1 MTATG
6 AMARKRSVDDVMV
19 DMMGAMASRKKVRM
33 HRKTPD
39 PARQPHPPAM
49 KAHQGPKTAKTGAP
63 KKPVAAPA
71 AAAICSIQRNYSRNC
86 IVVKFGTGPGSTKS
100 LSFGPTGAKQFRT
113 SQEAEEEADRLVKL
127 GSRTGER
134 PW

>member
-1 MTATG
+1 
-6 AMARKRSVDDVMV
+6 MARKRSVDDVMD

-33 HRKTPD
+33 NRKTPD
-39 PARQPHPPAM
+39 PAQEPSPPAM

-100 LSFGPTGAKQFRT
+100 ISFGPTGAKQFKT
-113 SQEAEEEADRLVKL
+113 SKEAEAESARLVEI
-127 GSRTGER
+127 GNRAGEH